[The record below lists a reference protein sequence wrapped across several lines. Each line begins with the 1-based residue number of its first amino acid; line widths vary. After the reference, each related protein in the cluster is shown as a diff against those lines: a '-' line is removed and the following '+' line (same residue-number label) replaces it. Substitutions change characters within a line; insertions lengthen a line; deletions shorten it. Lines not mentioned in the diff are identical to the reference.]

1 MLIPKHYRRQL
12 RSIGYYNWFWYRIQ
26 DWFYGERYKFI
37 DGKVI
42 YIFDG
47 DIITIR
53 KGTDILW
60 RSEEWQ
66 K

>member
-1 MLIPKHYRRQL
+1 MLIPKHYRHQL
-12 RSIGYYNWFWYRIQ
+12 RSIGYRNLFWRRIQ
-26 DWFYGERYKFI
+26 DWAFGERYKLI
-37 DGKVI
+37 GGEVV

-60 RSEEWQ
+60 RNLE
-66 K
+66 